1 MHICRSSP
9 TSRGEIKVAI
19 REQLILEG
27 VNKTGKAFGQVQGQL
42 RNMEGSVSRLT
53 SLAAGLVAALG
64 FQRIA
69 SSTISTIRT
78 FQDLEATLKTVQ
90 GSAHGA
96 AQAMELI
103 REFTAGTTFQLAE
116 VSTAFITLRNAGL
129 EPTKGLMTDL
139 GNIAA
144 GMGQRMDSVAKAV
157 FNATTGEFE
166 MLKQLGIKVKKEG
179 DRITA
184 IFRGVETE
192 MEFNTENIIA
202 YLREIGATQF
212 EGALADR
219 LNTLTGAISNMK
231 DAAAEFQVAIG
242 DAGLTKALTGVTK
255 EVIDVINNSDMLAI
269 KIGHTATQAVH
280 LLREGAILLAN
291 NLDHVKGAF
300 GALIALKVASFIRG
314 IASAMMLLALN
325 PIGALVTGVIALA
338 GYLSFK
344 NGLGR
349 TFAQLKAVIKGVG
362 EVISFIGRG
371 FAQFGNFLK
380 DKFKVVIDKI
390 KEVFLDFV
398 NVAIKGYNNVARFI
412 PLLEEFEGDATD
424 LTGVLVD
431 MGKDGLSYVSEKFVE
446 GKQKLEEYTDGFLE
460 SQPLITNWGEGLID
474 LLIDVKEGTLE
485 AGEAYDIM
493 REKEKKMIEESIK
506 LNKHKDRIVRIAEAQ
521 QGGTAGG
528 TGTTTDKGINKEA
541 KKLEDALKRRVD
553 QISRSLKTEEELLDD
568 TYNQNLK
575 DLKDYYGTRIAFDTE
590 YLKMKDKLD
599 KRYHQEQMKLSKQR
613 VEDQLSI
620 IRSGQMKDLD
630 LTNLTADEK
639 KDITKQTTRD
649 AIGALAAHNKEMF
662 MLNKALALR
671 DAIMSTAQGVSK
683 ALAMGPF
690 GIPLA
695 VAIGAL
701 GAAQIATISQ
711 QQYTG
716 RRFGGPVV
724 RGQTYM
730 VGEEGPEL
738 FSPGTS
744 GSITPNGAMGG
755 RDVNI
760 TFNVEAVDAQSFN
773 SALANQRDTIVAIV
787 NEAVNDTGR
796 RSITA

>member
-1 MHICRSSP
+1 
-9 TSRGEIKVAI
+9 
-19 REQLILEG
+19 
-27 VNKTGKAFGQVQGQL
+27 
-42 RNMEGSVSRLT
+42 
-53 SLAAGLVAALG
+53 
-64 FQRIA
+64 
-69 SSTISTIRT
+69 
-78 FQDLEATLKTVQ
+78 
-90 GSAHGA
+90 
-96 AQAMELI
+96 
-103 REFTAGTTFQLAE
+103 
-116 VSTAFITLRNAGL
+116 
-129 EPTKGLMTDL
+129 MTDL